1 MNDNCKQFVDYITGN
16 APKHVKSALIEDAV
30 ARFKLTRDRSV
41 YHNQSFAVRFCY
53 SKGRSGSF
61 SNTVLSLS
69 ALEKY
74 DRIPFFVV
82 LVRRNADNLILLANT
97 TFLRKISHSSQDLRH
112 DNIVGSFNG
121 SDIMRRAYGVSN
133 SPEHFDYL
141 FDAHKGLDWQDNLAR
156 LVEETNRITPQHQP
170 FTPSEGELQN
180 IRGSVGLAMRFVI
193 SDDFQTLRKDLE
205 NRCNKCRNEI
215 MIASHIE
222 NVNIRGR
229 LIETLIT
236 ADDSARAALA
246 QSLKNAEALLPAYD
260 SRNGLGDYEVS
271 FDTGTAYV
279 DIKTK
284 VVYLSSN
291 PKAYNIDKFL
301 RQMSDGNSLLFFFFI
316 GIDET
321 GVFNTA
327 LCSVY
332 HDQLLHASIRQCLW
346 SGRGSR
352 GTIQFHGKVL
362 DEILAQRNFR
372 NNIDKPASVK
382 FLDAL
387 LEIDAQDS

>member
-30 ARFKLTRDRSV
+30 ARFELTRDRSV

-53 SKGRSGSF
+53 SKGKSSSF

-74 DRIPFFVV
+74 DHIPFFVV

-97 TFLRKISHSSQDLRH
+97 TFLRKISHSSQNLRL

-121 SDIMRRAYGVSN
+121 SDIMREAYGISN

-141 FDAHKGLDWQDNLAR
+141 FDAHRGLDWQDNLAR
-156 LVEETNRITPQHQP
+156 LVDETNRITPQHEA
-170 FTPSEGELQN
+170 FMPSEGELRN
-180 IRGSVGLAMRFVI
+180 IHDSIDLAMRFVL
-193 SDDFQTLRKDLE
+193 SDDFLTLRKDLE
-205 NRCNKCRNEI
+205 SKCSKCRNEI

-229 LIETLIT
+229 LIESLIT
-236 ADDSARAALA
+236 ADESTRTALA
-246 QSLKNAEALLPAYD
+246 QSLKNTEALLPTYD

-284 VVYLSSN
+284 IIYLSSN

-301 RQMSDGNSLLFFFFI
+301 QQMSDGNSLLFFFFI

-332 HDQLLHASIRQCLW
+332 HDKLLQASIRQCLW
-346 SGRGSR
+346 AGRGSR
-352 GTIQFHGKVL
+352 GTIQFHGKAI
-362 DEILAQRNFR
+362 DEILAQRDFR
-372 NNIDKPASVK
+372 NNIDKPTSLK
-382 FLDAL
+382 FIDAL
-387 LEIDAQDS
+387 LGIGVQGN

>member
-1 MNDNCKQFVDYITGN
+1 MNDSCKKFVDYINGN
-16 APKHVKSALIEDAV
+16 APKHVKLALVEDAV
-30 ARFKLTRDRSV
+30 ARFVLAKDRSV

-53 SKGRSGSF
+53 SKGKSSSF

-74 DRIPFFVV
+74 DHIPFFVV

-97 TFLRKISHSSQDLRH
+97 TFLRKISHSSQYLRQ

-121 SDIMRRAYGVSN
+121 SDIMRQAYGVSN

-141 FDAHKGLDWQDNLAR
+141 FDAHRGLDWQDNLAR
-156 LVEETNRITPQHQP
+156 LVEETNRITPQQEAFIP
-170 FTPSEGELQN
+170 TEEELQK
-180 IRGSVGLAMRFVI
+180 IHGSVDLAMRFVL
-193 SDDFQTLRKDLE
+193 SDDFQTVRKDLE
-205 NRCNKCRNEI
+205 SRCSKCRNEI

-229 LIETLIT
+229 LIESLIT
-236 ADDSARAALA
+236 ADESIRAALA
-246 QSLKNAEALLPAYD
+246 QNLKNAENLLPTYD
-260 SRNGLGDYEVS
+260 SRNGLGDYVVS
-271 FDTGTAYV
+271 FNTGTAYV

-284 VVYLSSN
+284 IVYLSSN

-301 RQMSDGNSLLFFFFI
+301 RQISDGNSLLLFFFI

-352 GTIQFHGKVL
+352 GTIQFNGKAI
-362 DEILAQRNFR
+362 DEILAQRNFQ
-372 NNIDKPASVK
+372 NNINKPASVK
-382 FLDAL
+382 FIDAL
-387 LEIDAQDS
+387 LEIDARDS